1 MILLH
6 LHLYHPSKFFFYYTG
21 TIFPLKIIFRI
32 DKKPLQIKKIIE
44 DNINDVFKR
53 KGQVLQSIVI
63 DQVRFSFSDFR
74 IEIFL
79 I

>member
-1 MILLH
+1 
-6 LHLYHPSKFFFYYTG
+6 
-21 TIFPLKIIFRI
+21 LKIIFSI

-63 DQVRFSFSDFR
+63 DQVRFSFSDFS
-74 IEIFL
+74 IPN
-79 I
+79 